1 MMSTQQP
8 IRDAAFEELV
18 ARVRA
23 RRELETQAIAEG
35 GSDIVTDRPLTP
47 AERRA
52 YGLDDE
58 DDDEDRP

>member
-23 RRELETQAIAEG
+23 RRELEAQAIAEG
-35 GSDIVTDRPLTP
+35 KSDIAPDRPLTP

-52 YGLDDE
+52 IGLDDE
-58 DDDEDRP
+58 DDEEERA

>member
-1 MMSTQQP
+1 MTSSRQP
-8 IRDAAFEELV
+8 ARDAAFEELV

-23 RRELETQAIAEG
+23 RRELEAQAIAEG
-35 GSDIVTDRPLTP
+35 GSDVVTDRPLTP

-58 DDDEDRP
+58 DDDEDQP